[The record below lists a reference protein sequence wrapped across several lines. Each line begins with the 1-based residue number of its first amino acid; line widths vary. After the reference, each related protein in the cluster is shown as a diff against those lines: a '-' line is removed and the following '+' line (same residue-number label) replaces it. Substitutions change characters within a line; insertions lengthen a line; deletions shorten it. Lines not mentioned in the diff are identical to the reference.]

1 MSSFSRI
8 QLLDGT
14 KYRYRY
20 DIALQQY
27 SKSLFIF
34 HSHRL
39 EMTLFCLFNEPLP
52 PTLCLEVG
60 DFSVDMLN

>member
-8 QLLDGT
+8 ELPDGT

-39 EMTLFCLFNEPLP
+39 E
-52 PTLCLEVG
+52 
-60 DFSVDMLN
+60 